1 MSVTVSAD
9 LCNRCSQ
16 PSDDLVDR
24 AHGERICGR
33 CRSLEQERYDAATAA
48 YRDAGF
54 DGLDPP
60 EQSRRDGDR

>member
-1 MSVTVSAD
+1 MTVTDATM
-9 LCNRCSQ
+9 LCSRCSQ

-33 CRSLEQERYDAATAA
+33 CRALEQERYDAATAA

-54 DGLDPP
+54 DGLDPL
-60 EQSRRDGDR
+60 EQRRRDGDR